1 MKRRCSKTLPPT
13 ASIACRSLSDASCW
27 YHSSQWLAT
36 PCSGLRSSAAERKLS
51 VLQCQKVQNQTK
63 RNYSLR
69 YRALVRVGRRA
80 QDEPERHRI
89 RHPERFPRCGEL
101 ARQLDINS
109 IFTIGG
115 ELGVRREY
123 RLQSRFRHKGHLED
137 AVAHRSLRQLE
148 AQSEPSVTNIHI
160 KHAGGGLLLVI
171 LTADQCGDGMSS
183 VPVWVL
189 GPRVRVR
196 KLDRR

>member
-1 MKRRCSKTLPPT
+1 M
-13 ASIACRSLSDASCW
+13 
-27 YHSSQWLAT
+27 

-69 YRALVRVGRRA
+69 YRASVRVGRRA
-80 QDEPERHRI
+80 QDESERHRI
-89 RHPERFPRCGEL
+89 RHPQRFPCCGEL

-123 RLQSRFRHKGHLED
+123 RLQSRFRDKGHLEA
-137 AVAHRSLRQLE
+137 AVTHRDLRKLE
-148 AQSEPSVTNIHI
+148 AKSKPSVTNIHVE
-160 KHAGGGLLLVI
+160 HAGGGFLLVV
-171 LTADQCGDGMSS
+171 LPADQCGDGMS
-183 VPVWVL
+183 
-189 GPRVRVR
+189 
-196 KLDRR
+196 